1 MSWFVKVSPG
11 INNIAIITVKG
22 DDYSGI
28 IYGVSKSDG
37 IHFLES
43 SILDNNWFIQIASQK
58 SQY

>member
-1 MSWFVKVSPG
+1 MSPG

-28 IYGVSKSDG
+28 IYGISKSDG

-43 SILDNNWFIQIASQK
+43 SILDDNWFIQIASQK